1 MSVFSTTKTDFTQ
14 ESMFFGAEPNLARY
28 DVQKYPIFDKLTEK
42 QMGFFWSPNEIDLS
56 KDARDFKGL
65 TKNEQFIFTENL
77 KYQILLD
84 SVQGRSPNIALL
96 PYISI
101 PELETTVVAW
111 SFFETIHSRSYTHI
125 IRNLYSN
132 PSEVFDTILDNAIII
147 ARGKSVTD
155 KYDDF
160 IEYANYYKLLGYG
173 SHTIMSEN
181 KTKTITI
188 TEYALKRKLYLTL
201 ASIYILEG
209 VRFYVSFAC
218 SFAFGENSKM
228 EGNSKLISLIARDEF
243 VHLGITQNIIK
254 NLPKEDEM
262 FAKIIHDCTDEV
274 YEMFSET
281 ANQEKEWARYLFN
294 DGSIIG
300 LNEVL
305 LSQYVEYITNK
316 RLKALGFKTIFTNI
330 SNPLQWTNKYLG
342 SKDVQTAKQETENS
356 SYLIGSVDTNVN
368 TDFFSSFVL

>member
-1 MSVFSTTKTDFTQ
+1 MSVFSTKKTDFTN

-28 DVQKYPIFDKLTEK
+28 DIQKYPIFEKLTEK
-42 QMGFFWSPNEIDLS
+42 QLGFFWTPGEVDLS
-56 KDARDFKGL
+56 KDARDFKAL
-65 TKNEQFIFTENL
+65 TKNEQFIFTQNL

-96 PYISI
+96 PFISI
-101 PELETTVVAW
+101 PELETTVVTW
-111 SFFETIHSRSYTHI
+111 SFYETLHSRSYTHI
-125 IRNLYSN
+125 IRNIYTN
-132 PSEVFDTILDNAIII
+132 PGEVFDTILDDVMIV
-147 ARGKSVTD
+147 ARGQSVTD

-181 KTKTITI
+181 TTKTITI
-188 TEYALKRKLYLTL
+188 NEYNLKQKLYLTL

-209 VRFYVSFAC
+209 IRFYVSFAC

-254 NLPKEDEM
+254 HLPKEDDM
-262 FAKIIHDCTDEV
+262 FLRIIQDCTDEV
-274 YEMFSET
+274 YVMFNEAAS
-281 ANQEKEWARYLFN
+281 QEKEWAKYLFN

-305 LSQYVEYITNK
+305 LSQYVEYMSNK
-316 RLKALGFKTIFTNI
+316 RLKALGLKNIFANI

-342 SKDVQTAKQETENS
+342 SKDVQPAPQETENS
-356 SYLIGSVDTNVN
+356 SYLVGSVDTNVN
-368 TDFFSSFVL
+368 TDFLSSFVL

>member
-1 MSVFSTTKTDFTQ
+1 MSVFSTTKTDFTK

-28 DVQKYPIFDKLTEK
+28 DVQKYPIFEKLTEK
-42 QMGFFWSPNEIDLS
+42 QIGFFWTPGEVDLS
-56 KDARDFKGL
+56 KDARDFKSL
-65 TKNEQFIFTENL
+65 TKNEQFIFTQNL

-96 PYISI
+96 PFISI
-101 PELETTVVAW
+101 PELETTVITW

-125 IRNLYSN
+125 IRNLYPN
-132 PSEVFDTILDNAIII
+132 PGEVFDTILDNTMIV
-147 ARGKSVTD
+147 ARAQTVTD

-173 SHTIMSEN
+173 SHTITSDN
-181 KTKTITI
+181 KSKTITI
-188 TEYALKRKLYLTL
+188 NEYTLKTKLYLTL

-209 VRFYVSFAC
+209 IRFYVSFAC

-254 NLPKEDEM
+254 NLPKEDDM
-262 FAKIIHDCTDEV
+262 FAKIIHECTDEV
-274 YEMFSET
+274 YAMFND
-281 ANQEKEWARYLFN
+281 AADQEKEWAKYLFN

-300 LNEVL
+300 LNEIL
-305 LSQYVEYITNK
+305 LSQYVEYMTNK
-316 RLKALGFKTIFTNI
+316 RLKALGFKSVFANI

-356 SYLIGSVDTNVN
+356 SYLVGSVDTNVN
-368 TDFFSSFVL
+368 TQLLSSFVL